1 MSKIRVENKSLRLNK
16 QEVVIKAKVFL
27 LAYLFS
33 HSANKDIGRLISSYF
48 LMWNNKKGGFFMRK
62 NKKIILTAI
71 LLAMLIILSRF
82 LSIKTPILKI
92 SFSFVPTMLCAIWLG
107 PKWTILLN
115 VLGDLIGA
123 TLFPTG
129 PYFVG
134 YTISTAIA
142 GFIYGILLYQ
152 KPDKTYSTKEF
163 IIRLI
168 VSTTLVAVIVNMGL
182 NTLWSVITT
191 GKAFFVLLSARI
203 VKQLIMIPIHVVVIL
218 FLEKAL
224 RKPFDKYVRSEN
236 D

>member
-1 MSKIRVENKSLRLNK
+1 
-16 QEVVIKAKVFL
+16 
-27 LAYLFS
+27 
-33 HSANKDIGRLISSYF
+33 
-48 LMWNNKKGGFFMRK
+48 MRK

-71 LLAMLIILSRF
+71 LLAMLIVLSRF
-82 LSIKTPILKI
+82 LSIKTPIVKI
-92 SFSFVPTMLCAIWLG
+92 SFAFVPTMLCAIWLG

-142 GFIYGILLYQ
+142 GFIYGIFLYQ
-152 KPDKTYSTKEF
+152 RAEKSYSFKEF
-163 IIRLI
+163 LIRLI
-168 VSTTLVAVIVNMGL
+168 CSTTLVAVIVNMGL
-182 NTLWSVITT
+182 NTLWTSMTN
-191 GKAFFVLLSARI
+191 GKAFFVLLHARI
-203 VKQLIMIPIHVVVIL
+203 AKQLIMIPIHIIVIL
-218 FLEKAL
+218 FLEKVL